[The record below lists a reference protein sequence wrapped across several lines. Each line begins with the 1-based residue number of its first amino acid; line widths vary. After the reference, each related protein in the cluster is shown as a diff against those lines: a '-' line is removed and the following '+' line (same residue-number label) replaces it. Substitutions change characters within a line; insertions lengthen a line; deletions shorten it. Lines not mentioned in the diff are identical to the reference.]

1 MINISNNLTN
11 NNFMNQ
17 NINNFQNDNTNKN
30 YDIQNFSQNDNQ
42 NSINTLK
49 DNNIT
54 DNLSINNELISERT
68 SNKSEITY
76 YEEKIKKKDSNNQF
90 NIDLSK
96 SEILEKINKIFLNN
110 STFSKSENDYL
121 ITQQKII
128 EILKQSE
135 IINKNIINKSEVDVI
150 LSNIKHGQNKFNIYE
165 FINFLIK
172 LCEKLYKENFKKN
185 QKETFN
191 YFIHIF
197 FMNYEDILEENS
209 DKNYIVYYNEK
220 SCTLKVIETIIT
232 TNIDSNVMKLLL
244 NIYTTLKNLYL
255 FYFSEELNK
264 IIKTEKLQI
273 ISQKKL
279 IEFAKDFNII
289 PYSMTESNF
298 ITYYNLT
305 LKYVN
310 ENQFDEKL
318 FDSKKYHDFGR
329 CYRLYMFIL
338 LFYHFSI
345 ICYYKDYQ
353 LKFSEDNKRKINV
366 DTLLFF
372 LERLENSKGLSKY
385 LYKKG
390 ENYNNNLSFIPDNK
404 LISECKKIEE
414 DEKEKIKV
422 EKEEKEKFENSMY
435 GYNSPFLK
443 SRKTSLISD
452 RFNTLKSK
460 SKNMKGEFICNKGM
474 KNEINMNIN
483 NKIIDRNIIQ
493 KLNIIFENSK
503 EKKILLQNLLNL
515 KEELIDLII
524 DNLDGL
530 IEIFFKFS
538 KFNDKINYNYMT
550 LSSYLKFLK
559 STDIIISVPDE
570 FKNNYLEI
578 SDQLKQKSMNLGEIK
593 RYDSKINKEIQCT
606 VLTKNKSEKDY
617 LNKVNNI
624 LNNNNNKKID
634 KLTESDATLVF
645 YYLTGYKNFNNKNKI
660 KLQFDKNFGY
670 YSQFGEKF
678 EKTLNFDHRS
688 YIKKIKNFPNKMNF
702 FLFLKSFEIISAKLY
717 PNETL
722 NSAFLK
728 LFKDKLKI
736 ILPKNFLIND
746 EYIKNNIKKI
756 NDKKIKDFL
765 KKLSPVIK
773 PLYLKYCDE
782 KENFKFKDFFE
793 FYKNFDIFPELIN
806 LIELKNI
813 FYTLSDNFNKNQNN
827 LNSNKLEDLSN
838 NNRTINTKN
847 KERENIKNNKI
858 DFELFLQSLALSA
871 MFFNYKD
878 IITDM
883 DRMLFIAERIYHSN
897 ALKNTIESYKNFE
910 NFFKKIK
917 NKYPI
922 NETKEYIKIYEKN
935 RNKFDEIY
943 SNKE

>member
-1 MINISNNLTN
+1 MINKNNNLTINNSMN
-11 NNFMNQ
+11 NNLYNV
-17 NINNFQNDNTNKN
+17 QNDFNNKN
-30 YDIQNFSQNDNQ
+30 FDIQNFSLNDNQ

-49 DNNIT
+49 DNNQ
-54 DNLSINNELISERT
+54 NNYSINNELISERI

-76 YEEKIKKKDSNNQF
+76 YEEKMKTKDSNSLFDIN
-90 NIDLSK
+90 LTK

-135 IINKNIINKSEVDVI
+135 IINKNIITISEVDVI
-150 LSNIKHGQNKFNIYE
+150 LSNIKHGQNKFNIIE

-172 LCEKLYKENFKKN
+172 LCEKLYKKNFKKN

-197 FMNYEDILEENS
+197 YINYENILEENS
-209 DKNYIVYYNEK
+209 DKNYIAYFNEK

-232 TNIDSNVMKLLL
+232 TNIDPNVIKLLL
-244 NIYTTLKNLYL
+244 NIYPTLKNIYSY
-255 FYFSEELNK
+255 YFSKELNK
-264 IIKTEKLQI
+264 VIKIENLQI

-298 ITYYNLT
+298 ITYYNLI

-318 FDSKKYHDFGR
+318 FDNKKYPNLGR

-372 LERLENSKGLSKY
+372 LERLENTKGLSKY

-390 ENYNNNLSFIPDNK
+390 ENYNINLSFIPDNK
-404 LISECKKIEE
+404 LINECKKIEE
-414 DEKEKIKV
+414 DEKDKLNAI
-422 EKEEKEKFENSMY
+422 KEEKEKFESSMY
-435 GYNSPFLK
+435 GYNSPFIK
-443 SRKTSLISD
+443 SRKVSLISD

-460 SKNMKGEFICNKGM
+460 SKNMKGEFICNKAM
-474 KNEINMNIN
+474 KKNEFNMNNN

-493 KLNIIFENSK
+493 NLNIIFENSK
-503 EKKILLQNLLNL
+503 EKKILILQNLLNL
-515 KEELIDLII
+515 KEELIDLIY

-530 IEIFFKFS
+530 IELFFKFS
-538 KFNDKINYNYMT
+538 KFNDKISYNYMT
-550 LSSYLKFLK
+550 LSSYLNFLK
-559 STDIIISVPDE
+559 SADIIISVPDE
-570 FKNNYLEI
+570 FKIDYLEI
-578 SDQLKQKSMNLGEIK
+578 GNQLKQKSMNLGEIK
-593 RYDSKINKEIQCT
+593 CYDSKKNKEFQCT

-624 LNNNNNKKID
+624 INTDENKKIE

-645 YYLTGYKNFNNKNKI
+645 YYLTGYKNYNNKNKI

-670 YSQFGEKF
+670 YYQFGENF
-678 EKTLNFDHRS
+678 EKTFNFNYRN
-688 YIKKIKNFPNKMNF
+688 YIKKIKNFPNKMDF

-722 NSAFLK
+722 NNAFIK

-736 ILPKNFLIND
+736 ILPKEFLIND

-756 NDKKIKDFL
+756 NDEKIKDFL
-765 KKLSPVIK
+765 NKISPVIK
-773 PLYLKYCDE
+773 PLYLKYSDE
-782 KENFKFKDFFE
+782 EENFKFKDFFE
-793 FYKNFDIFPELIN
+793 FYKNYDIFPEVVN
-806 LIELKNI
+806 LYELKNI
-813 FYTLSDNFNKNQNN
+813 FYTLSNQNN
-827 LNSNKLEDLSN
+827 KNNSDLSKEN
-838 NNRTINTKN
+838 KTISIKN
-847 KERENIKNNKI
+847 KENENIKNNKI
-858 DFELFLQSLALSA
+858 NFDLFLQSLALSA

-883 DRMLFIAERIYHSN
+883 NRMLFIAERIYHSD
-897 ALKNTIESYKNFE
+897 ALKNTIESNKNFE
-910 NFFKKIK
+910 NFFQKIKKI
-917 NKYPI
+917 YPI
-922 NETKEYIKIYEKN
+922 NETKENIKIFEKN
-935 RNKFDEIY
+935 KIKFDEIY
-943 SNKE
+943 SNNE

>member
-1 MINISNNLTN
+1 MINKNNNLT
-11 NNFMNQ
+11 
-17 NINNFQNDNTNKN
+17 INNSMNKNIYNVQNDFINKN
-30 YDIQNFSQNDNQ
+30 YDIQNFSLNDNQ

-49 DNNIT
+49 DNNQ
-54 DNLSINNELISERT
+54 NNYSINNELISERK

-76 YEEKIKKKDSNNQF
+76 YEEKMKTKDSNSLFDIN
-90 NIDLSK
+90 LTK

-135 IINKNIINKSEVDVI
+135 IINKNIITISEVDVI
-150 LSNIKHGQNKFNIYE
+150 LSNIKHGQNKFNIIE

-197 FMNYEDILEENS
+197 YINYENILEENS
-209 DKNYIVYYNEK
+209 DKNYIAYFNEK

-232 TNIDSNVMKLLL
+232 TNIDPNVIKLLL
-244 NIYTTLKNLYL
+244 NIYPTLKNIYSY
-255 FYFSEELNK
+255 YFSKELNK
-264 IIKTEKLQI
+264 VIKIENLQI

-298 ITYYNLT
+298 ITYYNLI

-318 FDSKKYHDFGR
+318 FDNKKYPNLGR

-372 LERLENSKGLSKY
+372 LERLENTKGLSKY

-390 ENYNNNLSFIPDNK
+390 ENYNINLSFIPDNK
-404 LISECKKIEE
+404 LINECKKIEE
-414 DEKEKIKV
+414 DEKDKFNFI
-422 EKEEKEKFENSMY
+422 KEEKEKFENSMY
-435 GYNSPFLK
+435 GYNSPFIK
-443 SRKTSLISD
+443 SRKVSLISD

-460 SKNMKGEFICNKGM
+460 SKNMKGEFICNKAM
-474 KNEINMNIN
+474 KKNEFNMNNN

-493 KLNIIFENSK
+493 NLNIIFENSK
-503 EKKILLQNLLNL
+503 EKKILILQNLLNL
-515 KEELIDLII
+515 KEELIDLIY

-530 IEIFFKFS
+530 IELFFKFS

-550 LSSYLKFLK
+550 LSSYLNFLK
-559 STDIIISVPDE
+559 SADIIISVPEE
-570 FKNNYLEI
+570 FKNDYLEI
-578 SDQLKQKSMNLGEIK
+578 SNQLKQKSMNLGEIK
-593 RYDSKINKEIQCT
+593 SYDSKNNKEFQCT

-617 LNKVNNI
+617 LNKINNI
-624 LNNNNNKKID
+624 INTDDNKKVE

-645 YYLTGYKNFNNKNKI
+645 YYLTGYKNYNSKNKI

-670 YSQFGEKF
+670 YYQFGENF
-678 EKTLNFDHRS
+678 EKTFNFDYRN
-688 YIKKIKNFPNKMNF
+688 YIKKIKNFPNKMDF

-722 NSAFLK
+722 NNAFIK

-736 ILPKNFLIND
+736 ILPKEFLIND

-756 NDKKIKDFL
+756 NDEKIKDFL
-765 KKLSPVIK
+765 NKISPVIK
-773 PLYLKYCDE
+773 PLYLKYSDE
-782 KENFKFKDFFE
+782 EENFKFKDFFE
-793 FYKNFDIFPELIN
+793 FYKNYDIFPEVVN
-806 LIELKNI
+806 LYELKNI
-813 FYTLSDNFNKNQNN
+813 FYTLSNQNNKNN
-827 LNSNKLEDLSN
+827 LNSDLSN
-838 NNRTINTKN
+838 ENKTISIKN
-847 KERENIKNNKI
+847 KEKENIKNNKI
-858 DFELFLQSLALSA
+858 NFDLFLQSLGLSA

-883 DRMLFIAERIYHSN
+883 NRMLFIAERIYHSD
-897 ALKNTIESYKNFE
+897 ALKNSVESNKNFE
-910 NFFKKIK
+910 IFFQKIK

-922 NETKEYIKIYEKN
+922 NETKENIKKFEKN
-935 RNKFDEIY
+935 KNNFDEIY
-943 SNKE
+943 SNNE